1 MMDESLDMRRPS
13 IGNRQFAGRSSIG
26 NRQSAIG
33 NPLDELDLT
42 SGAAAAPSSSSKRQP
57 LIEVAP
63 KTGLPDP
70 PARSSEPLVDLPL
83 RAAEDSSAVPG
94 AGAASQG
101 GLAAGLAVRAAS
113 LAADAI
119 LVILLAAVSV
129 LAAAALSGRVV
140 RPEGLWWTAV
150 FAVYATFFSTV
161 LPLLLFGK
169 TVGMALTG
177 LTARGPGR
185 EAPLTLGESVRRW
198 LGTALA
204 LAGLGLPLLAT
215 LRSGDAPTLADRISG
230 RPLAQEGIEPQAPA
244 GSSA

>member
-1 MMDESLDMRRPS
+1 MR
-13 IGNRQFAGRSSIG
+13 RSSIDKQ
-26 NRQSAIG
+26 QSPIG

-42 SGAAAAPSSSSKRQP
+42 SGAAASRSRSAKRQP
-57 LIEVAP
+57 LTEVAP
-63 KTGLPDP
+63 KTVLPDL
-70 PARSSEPLVDLPL
+70 PAGSSEPLVDLPL
-83 RAAEDSSAVPG
+83 RAAAEDSPLFAVPG
-94 AGAASQG
+94 PGTVSEASFP
-101 GLAAGLAVRAAS
+101 AGLAVRAAS
-113 LAADAI
+113 LAADAV

-129 LAAAALSGRVV
+129 LAAAALSGRIL

-150 FAVYATFFSTV
+150 FAVYASFFSTV

-185 EAPLTLGESVRRW
+185 EAPLTLGESARRW

-215 LRSGDAPTLADRISG
+215 LRDANAPTLADRMSG
-230 RPLAQEGIEPQAPA
+230 RPLALERTEPREPA

>member
-1 MMDESLDMRRPS
+1 MRRPS
-13 IGNRQFAGRSSIG
+13 NLQSTIGNRQFAGHSSIDS
-26 NRQSAIG
+26 RQPTIG

-42 SGAAAAPSSSSKRQP
+42 SGTAAPTSSSKRQL

-83 RAAEDSSAVPG
+83 RAAAEDSSTVSG
-94 AGAASQG
+94 TGAASQG
-101 GLAAGLAVRAAS
+101 ALAAGLAVRAAS
-113 LAADAI
+113 LAADGI

-129 LAAAALSGRVV
+129 LAAAALSGRIL

-150 FAVYATFFSTV
+150 FAVYASFFSTV

-204 LAGLGLPLLAT
+204 LTGLGLPLLAT
-215 LRSGDAPTLADRISG
+215 LRDGDAPTLADRISG
-230 RPLAQEGIEPQAPA
+230 RPLAQERTEPQAPA